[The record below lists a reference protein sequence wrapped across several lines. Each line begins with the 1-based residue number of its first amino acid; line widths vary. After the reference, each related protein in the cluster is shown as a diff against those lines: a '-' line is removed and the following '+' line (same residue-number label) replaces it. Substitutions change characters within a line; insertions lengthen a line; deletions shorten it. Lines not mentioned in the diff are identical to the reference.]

1 MTQSTIAA
9 MRRYQCNIAMQRA
22 LRSHKA
28 ALRLID
34 ILYAQTEFERNPP
47 QSWPRTGTHPL
58 AVTPFA
64 SRVI

>member
-1 MTQSTIAA
+1 MTQSTLAA
-9 MRRYQCNIAMQRA
+9 MRRYQRNGAMQRA
-22 LRSHKA
+22 LRSPKA

-34 ILYAQTEFERNPP
+34 ILDAQVEFERHPP
-47 QSWPRTGTHPL
+47 QTGPRTGTHPL

>member
-1 MTQSTIAA
+1 MTQSTLAA
-9 MRRYQCNIAMQRA
+9 MRRYQRNIAMQRA

-34 ILYAQTEFERNPP
+34 ILDAQAEFERHPP
-47 QSWPRTGTHPL
+47 QSGPRTGTHPL
-58 AVTPFA
+58 AVTPYA